1 LVCHLGSSAVLL
13 LCVRVHVHVQVQ
25 LHVCVHTCSF
35 LSAFALADA
44 IIVAVVVGRREK
56 GPAWLFN
63 HFQMNNFGS
72 P

>member
-1 LVCHLGSSAVLL
+1 VCHLGSSAVLL
-13 LCVRVHVHVQVQ
+13 LRVRVHMH
-25 LHVCVHTCSF
+25 VHTCSF

-44 IIVAVVVGRREK
+44 IIVAVVVGRRKK

-63 HFQMNNFGS
+63 HFQMNDFGS